1 MEENQLSVSNE
12 RLFAG
17 DFSDRL
23 SSSQLLFS
31 SPEESPVNMTLT
43 KERSKA
49 GRNPLHTPNSVPC
62 LRSESGRRVSVAKP
76 LRV

>member
-31 SPEESPVNMTLT
+31 SPE
-43 KERSKA
+43 
-49 GRNPLHTPNSVPC
+49 
-62 LRSESGRRVSVAKP
+62 RVSSQYDSYE
-76 LRV
+76 REI

>member
-49 GRNPLHTPNSVPC
+49 GRNPLHTRTLPQVGVRQTC
-62 LRSESGRRVSVAKP
+62 FRS
-76 LRV
+76 